1 MQVRRHNLSNILL
14 FAIIAICLYLIQR
27 IATFEASTA
36 PLSYAAFREERYPE
50 YIIAFATLIAVSFW
64 YFFTQYK
71 SKAFKPHYP
80 LIGLLTILGIIS
92 IVMIF
97 IFPSRF
103 VTDVPVYTYFNNEE
117 GLRITVFDY
126 YKTDCLIVVG
136 IEQRIFYVLLTITAL
151 YAFYLT
157 LWVLPR
163 KIRYLRQLNV
173 IMYILIAFAIVAI
186 IFSYAT
192 EFNKYVSFFEILKSG
207 DAPMTFEMIESFVSN
222 RNSFGVV
229 LMFASFSCLYL
240 HHLNN
245 RWWFLPMAFVFN
257 LQILLIGSKT
267 NMLICSLVFLVYF
280 IAWLVFRFKKH
291 LLSSLIIIGSIT
303 LVLGTLGIL
312 TLVHHFNNGFMDEFF
327 ISGEKLFR
335 YYVIRA
341 FSGSSYTG
349 RNANYDKVVILLN
362 SGNYW
367 ALGMGYGLFNYL
379 FNGMENVSAVDN
391 LFYWD
396 KDIITK
402 LYSEQIIASD
412 SPHSSFYQL
421 IGTGGIV
428 TLVLYVLVILYLI
441 FAMVRVFKKHKMTV
455 ILCASFLLSSIMHSF
470 TEAPTLFFLSPV
482 YIDSFLFTLFVAI
495 PILSLY
501 YHSKHPSENRE
512 FLANYEQKDAKLTS
526 FDKSCLVS
534 KSLYFFL
541 TPVVVIMC
549 AVAPLVWKLGS
560 EHLAL
565 TIVVNSLAAIYIFL
579 PIVFQL
585 IFDRKTKF
593 IDFLKNVLIPYFAEA
608 IVFMGF
614 VRLYALAF
622 GGFTLTMSCLFM
634 FVALLGHIALFSRSK
649 YFFEKAGIITLLL
662 DKVCNIVHEYEVKYI
677 EVLDEKE
684 SLTLQEKFFS
694 LFIPRRFKNHETTNN

>member
-1 MQVRRHNLSNILL
+1 
-14 FAIIAICLYLIQR
+14 
-27 IATFEASTA
+27 
-36 PLSYAAFREERYPE
+36 
-50 YIIAFATLIAVSFW
+50 
-64 YFFTQYK
+64 
-71 SKAFKPHYP
+71 
-80 LIGLLTILGIIS
+80 
-92 IVMIF
+92 
-97 IFPSRF
+97 
-103 VTDVPVYTYFNNEE
+103 
-117 GLRITVFDY
+117 
-126 YKTDCLIVVG
+126 
-136 IEQRIFYVLLTITAL
+136 
-151 YAFYLT
+151 
-157 LWVLPR
+157 
-163 KIRYLRQLNV
+163 
-173 IMYILIAFAIVAI
+173 
-186 IFSYAT
+186 
-192 EFNKYVSFFEILKSG
+192 
-207 DAPMTFEMIESFVSN
+207 
-222 RNSFGVV
+222 
-229 LMFASFSCLYL
+229 
-240 HHLNN
+240 
-245 RWWFLPMAFVFN
+245 
-257 LQILLIGSKT
+257 
-267 NMLICSLVFLVYF
+267 
-280 IAWLVFRFKKH
+280 
-291 LLSSLIIIGSIT
+291 
-303 LVLGTLGIL
+303 
-312 TLVHHFNNGFMDEFF
+312 
-327 ISGEKLFR
+327 
-335 YYVIRA
+335 
-341 FSGSSYTG
+341 
-349 RNANYDKVVILLN
+349 
-362 SGNYW
+362 
-367 ALGMGYGLFNYL
+367 MGYGLFNYL

-593 IDFLKNVLIPYFAEA
+593 IDFLKNILIPYFIEI

-634 FVALLGHIALFSRSK
+634 FVVLLGHIALFSRSK

-662 DKVCNIVHEYEVKYI
+662 DKVCNIVHRYEVKYI
-677 EVLDEKE
+677 EVSDEKD